1 MKIRDLIDE
10 LIQLETEHNPDTEV
24 EVEMTIPPD
33 TTWVGCF
40 IEGTGHNEDG
50 SPVIRAVAP

>member
-10 LIQLETEHNPDTEV
+10 LIQLETEHNPDIEV
-24 EVEMTIPPD
+24 EVEMRIEPNTE
-33 TTWVGCF
+33 WHGCF